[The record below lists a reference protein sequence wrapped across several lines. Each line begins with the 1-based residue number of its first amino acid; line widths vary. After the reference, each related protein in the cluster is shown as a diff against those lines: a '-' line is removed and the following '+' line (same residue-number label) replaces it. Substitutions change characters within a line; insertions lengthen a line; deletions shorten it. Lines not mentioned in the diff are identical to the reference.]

1 MIREVLVEP
10 QHIVWLPWIVHYF
23 FFVGVAATA
32 VFTAVLFAKKQ
43 RQNAC
48 VLNVGSANGPKGA
61 SEQCSRVKPT
71 ACELAAVTVALIGS
85 IVAPVALTAD
95 LHQPSRILHFYTDF
109 AWWSPMA
116 WGAMILPLFSVAVAG
131 YFVLA
136 LAHHTQP
143 NLPKWL
149 AWLQFPILKN
159 QDLLWAFRLFAALTA
174 VGIIGYTVL
183 ETYQTG
189 TRILWHSAW
198 LLPIMLFSAWAVALG
213 LTQVI
218 SQFLLP
224 LAGEVPE
231 QPSGAG
237 GKICLILTALSIIGL
252 AFSSE
257 TAQRDFALLFNGSI
271 TAYLV
276 GIFWLIALVCN
287 FSAKN
292 HRLQWLGVLALIA
305 FGWLLRWVLV
315 IQVQTIAKT
324 NALQNPYHFD
334 WTAVDGGL
342 GIVSILGLAV
352 LVTVGVGQ
360 IISLTT

>member
-43 RQNAC
+43 GQNAC
-48 VLNVGSANGPKGA
+48 VLNVGSANGPEGA

-71 ACELAAVTVALIGS
+71 AWELAAVTVALIGS

-116 WGAMILPLFSVAVAG
+116 WGAIILPLFSVAVAG

-149 AWLQFPILKN
+149 AWLHLPILKN
-159 QDLLWAFRLFAALTA
+159 QGLLWAFRLFAALTA

-189 TRILWHSAW
+189 TRALWHSAW
-198 LLPIMLFSAWAVALG
+198 LLPIMLFSAWAVAFG
-213 LTQVI
+213 LTQAVCKMLFHP
-218 SQFLLP
+218 QTNTGLWTKL
-224 LAGEVPE
+224 
-231 QPSGAG
+231 
-237 GKICLILTALSIIGL
+237 CLILTALSLIGL

-276 GIFWLIALVCN
+276 GIFWLIALICN

-292 HRLQWLGVLALIA
+292 YRLQCLRVLALIA

-342 GIVSILGLAV
+342 GIVSIFGLTV

-360 IISLTT
+360 IISLTTQQEK